1 MKNIKFVPKN
11 IILYFHEQLIQNYGG
26 QHGIRDNKL
35 LESAIKQPKSTFE
48 GKYLHDSI
56 MKMAAAYGY
65 HLCNN
70 HLFID
75 GNKRIVLVTMD
86 VFLQRNGYQI
96 NASEKETYKIMMQL
110 SSGQL
115 SKKDLTAWLET
126 NTSKLKD

>member
-26 QHGIRDNKL
+26 KHGIRDNKL
-35 LESAIKQPKSTFE
+35 FESAIEQPKSTFKGE
-48 GKYLHDSI
+48 YLHDSI
-56 MKMAAAYGY
+56 IKMAAAYGY

-70 HLFID
+70 HPFVD
-75 GNKRIVLVTMD
+75 GYKRIALVTMD

-96 NASEKETYKIMMQL
+96 NASEKEAYKIMMQL

-115 SKKDLTAWLET
+115 SKKDLTAWLKT
-126 NTSKLKD
+126 NTSTLKD